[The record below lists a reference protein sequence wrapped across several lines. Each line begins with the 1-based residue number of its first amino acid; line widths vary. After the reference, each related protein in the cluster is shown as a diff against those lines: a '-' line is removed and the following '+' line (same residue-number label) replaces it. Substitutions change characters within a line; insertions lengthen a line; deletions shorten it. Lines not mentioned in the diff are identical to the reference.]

1 MSRDVTIMGGAFI
14 GMGIL
19 HFAKPG
25 PFEKIVPKVLP
36 RKKELVHASGVV
48 EIVTGAM
55 LLHPRT
61 RRLGGLGAVGL
72 LAGVFPA
79 NVQMTAD
86 ALASPK
92 APGWYKAGTILRL
105 PLQAPMVRIALKAA
119 RRER

>member
-1 MSRDVTIMGGAFI
+1 MGGALI
-14 GMGIL
+14 GMGVL
-19 HFAKPG
+19 HFAKPA
-25 PFEKIVPKVLP
+25 PFEGIVPKFLP
-36 RKKELVHASGVV
+36 RKKELVYASGVV
-48 EIVTGAM
+48 EIATGAM

-86 ALASPK
+86 ALASSK

-105 PLQAPMVRIALKAA
+105 PLQAPMIRIALKAA
-119 RRER
+119 KRER